1 MKAEDAGNL
10 VDSEAEEAEDDDD
23 EDDDEEDDDEAEEDD
38 EVEPGEVSNAK
49 VEEDESDDE
58 PAEAPIDKDGKASKT
73 TAKEGGIPKVRVAK
87 IPLNT
92 PKKQVIFVSQL
103 PESK

>member
-23 EDDDEEDDDEAEEDD
+23 EDDNEEDDDEAEEDD

-49 VEEDESDDE
+49 VEADDSDDE
-58 PAEAPIDKDGKASKT
+58 PAEAPIDKDGKASK
-73 TAKEGGIPKVRVAK
+73 AAEKEGGIPKVRIGK
-87 IPLNT
+87 IPVNT
-92 PKKQVIFVSQL
+92 PKNNIIFVSQL
-103 PESK
+103 PEGK